1 MWKTDNYASTFI
13 VNSSSSK
20 NNSQKTAKHIFYF
33 CKENSVTLK
42 VIWIPREELSSVD
55 RQKKIIGHDY
65 WRTTKPFFEI
75 LNYIWG
81 LLTIDKFA
89 DHKNSKTG
97 RFNSKFY
104 VPSTEGDNAF
114 NFHWSNEMN

>member
-55 RQKKIIGHDY
+55 RQKKIIGHDD